1 MFSVIVIF
9 WALCILCLIN
19 MVRYFSSIRVLLTIL
34 RQSDPL
40 LYQSVDGNG
49 FFTIHGQFLK
59 HLRLISY
66 INQRQYINHHN
77 PEVIMRCERIYRQF
91 YLVSRFCIL
100 VVASFVALF
109 FW

>member
-1 MFSVIVIF
+1 MFNVIVVF

-49 FFTIHGQFLK
+49 FFYYAWAIFKT
-59 HLRLISY
+59 
-66 INQRQYINHHN
+66 
-77 PEVIMRCERIYRQF
+77 
-91 YLVSRFCIL
+91 
-100 VVASFVALF
+100 VATYPLY
-109 FW
+109 

>member
-19 MVRYFSSIRVLLTIL
+19 MMRYFSSIRVLLSIL

-49 FFTIHGQFLK
+49 FFTMHGQFSK
-59 HLRLISY
+59 QLRLIRY

-91 YLVSRFCIL
+91 YLISRFCIL
-100 VVASFVALF
+100 VVACLIAMLF
-109 FW
+109 W